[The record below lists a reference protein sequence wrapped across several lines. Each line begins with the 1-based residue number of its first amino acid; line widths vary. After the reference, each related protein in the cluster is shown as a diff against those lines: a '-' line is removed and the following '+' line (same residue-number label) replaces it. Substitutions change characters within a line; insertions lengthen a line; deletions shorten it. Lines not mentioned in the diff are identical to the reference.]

1 MEFINVQSAIALDK
15 LVLEFDQ
22 AIGRMIAYKRL
33 AGRSNDPYEVA
44 AMQSLIAAEK
54 AEAASLR
61 RSIDELTKGL

>member
-22 AIGRMIAYKRL
+22 AIGRMVTYKRL

-44 AMQSLIAAEK
+44 AMQSLVAAEK
-54 AEAASLR
+54 AEAAALR
-61 RSIDELTKGL
+61 RAIDELTKGL